1 MPQRFAAT
9 ENAIE
14 KGLDKATPKAGAKL
28 VEDWIKEL
36 ESVEAAGVKGL
47 HGDLVALEKELTKDE
62 PNGDHIQKLLGKIGP
77 STVKLADKID
87 DAKVAGKVRS
97 LGEALVSSAA

>member
-1 MPQRFAAT
+1 MPQRFTAT

-36 ESVEAAGVKGL
+36 ESVEVTGVKGL
-47 HGDLVALEKELTKDE
+47 HGDLVALEKELTKE
-62 PNGDHIQKLLGKIGP
+62 APNGEHIQKLLGKIGP
-77 STVKLADKID
+77 STVKMADKVD
-87 DAKVAGKVRS
+87 DAKVAEKVRS
-97 LGEALVSSAA
+97 LGEALGQSAA